1 MELPSVTMGKDDK
14 THNHYS
20 AANPALQTLRSHEA
34 ETPVTPFH
42 TEDSDER
49 AQRNEAGT
57 SSPHV
62 FAAAAQSPMV
72 VRFDQSMEQPSALRS
87 CQKFYET
94 TATVLTKGA
103 KRRQIQTRRG
113 GTRHTRVQADWE
125 EDEMQG
131 HRRSAANAEWMSR
144 SESLWPK
151 VPWLPCVAS
160 GVIKTNMSTKLV
172 ALVPNKPRMLPPAEH
187 GGGHNGAEANNIEIV
202 DGLNLRTDSDET
214 DATSK

>member
-1 MELPSVTMGKDDK
+1 
-14 THNHYS
+14 
-20 AANPALQTLRSHEA
+20 
-34 ETPVTPFH
+34 
-42 TEDSDER
+42 
-49 AQRNEAGT
+49 
-57 SSPHV
+57 
-62 FAAAAQSPMV
+62 
-72 VRFDQSMEQPSALRS
+72 
-87 CQKFYET
+87 
-94 TATVLTKGA
+94 
-103 KRRQIQTRRG
+103 
-113 GTRHTRVQADWE
+113 
-125 EDEMQG
+125 MQG